1 MVVTREP
8 DDEDLD
14 SYERWARAWL
24 EQLLGPLQVIDRKGG
39 PPGMHDFEGALPG
52 GSVAA
57 LEITSQ
63 VASDRRSVESEI
75 KQRGLSSFEVPG
87 LASLWAVRL
96 TDDARVKDISRHC
109 GELRQLLA
117 DLEVDGV
124 QSTTNTPPMRALGIA
139 SVFKLST
146 RRAGVMIWTDA
157 YAGFAWQGPVIDTW
171 LADFLTS
178 PQGVNK
184 LEKLRRARAP
194 ERHLVIVL
202 DSFSQPGLGIPL
214 GLSSRRDAGASEYVM
229 PSFVLPE
236 PLTHIWLLPMVQDWE
251 GLHWT
256 RDHGWTILPA
266 LRPASA

>member
-1 MVVTREP
+1 VVVTREP
-8 DDEDLD
+8 DNEDLD

-39 PPGMHDFEGALPG
+39 PPGMHDFEAALRG

-75 KQRGLSSFEVPG
+75 KQRGLSSFQVPG
-87 LASLWAVRL
+87 LASLWAVRV
-96 TDDARVKDISRHC
+96 TDDARVKDISRHR
-109 GELRQLLA
+109 GELSQLLG
-117 DLEVDGV
+117 DLEVAGV
-124 QSTTNTPPMRALGIA
+124 QSTTNTPAMRVLGIA
-139 SVFKLST
+139 SAFRLST

-171 LADFLTS
+171 LADFLAS

-184 LEKLRRARAP
+184 LEKLRRARVS

-229 PSFVLPE
+229 PSFVPPM
-236 PLTHIWLLPMVQDWE
+236 PLTH
-251 GLHWT
+251 
-256 RDHGWTILPA
+256 R
-266 LRPASA
+266 

>member
-1 MVVTREP
+1 VIVTLKS
-8 DDEDLD
+8 DDEALD
-14 SYERWARAWL
+14 PYEQWARTWL
-24 EQLLGPLQVIDRKGG
+24 EQLLGPLQVIDRESG

-57 LEITSQ
+57 LEVTSQ
-63 VASDRRSVESEI
+63 VASDRLSVESEI
-75 KQRGLSSFEVPG
+75 KQRGLSSFQVPG

-96 TDDARVKDISRHC
+96 TDDARVKDISRHR
-109 GELRQLLA
+109 GKLRQILS

-124 QSTTNTPPMRALGIA
+124 QSIANIPPMRALGIA
-139 SVFKLST
+139 SAFRLST
-146 RRAGVMIWTDA
+146 RRAGVVISTDA

-171 LADFLTS
+171 LADFLAS

-184 LEKLRRARAP
+184 LEKLRRARAS

-214 GLSSRRDAGASEYVM
+214 GLSSRRDAGGSEYVM
-229 PSFVLPE
+229 PSFILPE
-236 PLTHIWLLPMVQDWE
+236 PLTHLWLLPMVLDWE

-256 RDHGWTILPA
+256 RGRGWAILSA
-266 LRPASA
+266 FHPASA